1 MQKKIVI
8 LLVTLVVAF
17 VFCGAASATSVKTN
31 QINTAKISNLG
42 AVIHKP
48 DLTPTSIKV
57 SIVKGHY
64 YVTLGVKNKGTKA
77 SHSFISTLYMDGK
90 LLGSVKYAA
99 ASIGKTVTGTKE
111 LPQTTKPGNH
121 QFKTSVDPKNQIAE
135 SNEKNNI
142 KQEEFKL
149 APLNPTIL
157 EIMSLKVEPN
167 SGKAERIKE
176 PSSTTYWLEMPVKV
190 VVAVKNISKYPI
202 VKLAGY
208 TGIANPDDSAGCDL
222 CTIDKSY
229 AKNPIKQGQIVLI
242 TINSTMRSIKLGYT
256 PGKVF
261 LTAWTEGG
269 GQWDMDKIFK
279 NVFQTV

>member
-1 MQKKIVI
+1 
-8 LLVTLVVAF
+8 
-17 VFCGAASATSVKTN
+17 VKTN
-31 QINTAKISNLG
+31 QISTAKINNVGVTLL
-42 AVIHKP
+42 P
-48 DLTPTSIKV
+48 DLKPTSIKPYNSNGGRNFIV
-57 SIVKGHY
+57 S
-64 YVTLGVKNKGTKA
+64 LGVKNQGTKA
-77 SHSFISTLYMDGK
+77 SSSFISNLYMDGK
-90 LLGSVKYAA
+90 LLGSMKYAA
-99 ASIGKTVTGTKE
+99 ASIGKTVTATKE

-208 TGIANPDDSAGCDL
+208 VAIANPDGSAGCDK
-222 CTIDKSY
+222 CTIAKSY
-229 AKNPIKQGQIVLI
+229 AKDPIKQGQIVLI

-261 LTAWTEGG
+261 LTAWTEEG
-269 GQWDMDKIFK
+269 GQWDMDGVIFK

>member
-1 MQKKIVI
+1 M
-8 LLVTLVVAF
+8 VAF
-17 VFCGAASATSVKTN
+17 VFCGAASAASVKTN
-31 QINTAKISNLG
+31 QINTAKISNVG

-48 DLTPTSIKV
+48 DLIPTSIKV
-57 SIVKGHY
+57 SVVKGHY
-64 YVTLGVKNKGTKA
+64 YVTLGVKNQGTKA
-77 SHSFISTLYMDGK
+77 SPSFISNLYMDGK
-90 LLGSVKYAA
+90 LLGSMKYAA
-99 ASIGKTVTGTKE
+99 ASIGKTVTATKE

-149 APLNPTIL
+149 APLNPIIF

-167 SGKAERIKE
+167 TGKAERIKE
-176 PSSTTYWLEMPVKV
+176 PSSTLYWLEMPVKV

-208 TGIANPDDSAGCDL
+208 TGIANSDGSAGCDL
-222 CTIDKSY
+222 CTINKSY
-229 AKNPIKQGQIVLI
+229 ANPIEQGQIVLI
-242 TINSTMRSIKLGYT
+242 TIDSTMRSIKLGYT

-261 LTAWTEGG
+261 LSAWTEGG
-269 GQWDMDKIFK
+269 GQWDMDGVIFK